1 MATLGSHGRGKKKS
15 KRKNAS
21 GNRAHGSKWKAKTA
35 EKEENKQMFEQES
48 QKSEEK
54 AKEFETKESNKLN
67 ESQKAKKAT
76 KAKKPKESKEF
87 TEAKQSTEATESK
100 ETKEPKESKESKESS
115 ESTQSSNNNN
125 NNNNNDNNNDN
136 NNFDDVDS
144 TVKLLNEHLD
154 RRWNNMLALNKKR
167 KSKRKGVLRYNKL
180 TIYYWLLND
189 FNHNIGQQK
198 DYQIEIFKQ
207 LKKSFANKS
216 DVDQRWNAGDYV
228 RREWMY
234 QGGKKFE
241 TNCFDSIEHCLELV
255 ETFEPLYK
263 YYK

>member
-54 AKEFETKESNKLN
+54 AKEFEIKESKESNKLN
-67 ESQKAKKAT
+67 KSQ

-125 NNNNNDNNNDN
+125 NNNNNNNDN

-167 KSKRKGVLRYNKL
+167 KSKRKGMLRYNKL

-216 DVDQRWNAGDYV
+216 DLDQRWNAGDYV